1 MFLSFWGSTRTASW
15 KSGSVVLV
23 LISKC
28 LSKAT
33 AVRDGVGG
41 WGREAS
47 MEWDGKEKLKDKAEK
62 IGTHGE
68 DFALMATDL

>member
-41 WGREAS
+41 GVGKRGFHGVGWEGEAQ
-47 MEWDGKEKLKDKAEK
+47 G
-62 IGTHGE
+62 
-68 DFALMATDL
+68 